1 MSNVIKFTD
10 KKQINSSKPV
20 LLFVSDDEQEFFE
33 DTEYVTPDTHFS
45 TKDKVSNLTWNN
57 RLVIGNDFG
66 VITVK
71 KSENFGCIVHL
82 DYEKI
87 IKSDDVITG
96 AELSDFDRAVYDAI
110 VTIYVAGNKVFTTA
124 DIWHVMSQNPKAR
137 LTEKKRDQI
146 AHSMFHI
153 SRFWMTIVTDY
164 SDKIFTW
171 NSLNK
176 NSTFKSEGKF
186 YKNLKATYTG
196 RLINFSVIGNISFDV
211 TYAVG
216 DEEVVEKKSVAQ
228 VWKILDTPI
237 LYQYAKDK
245 GQVSAVP
252 MNLLATSKNND
263 RKTALNRG
271 DHTDELASFLSREI
285 DTMKKTSKRK
295 RSYSHI
301 ILLERIYKIDGID
314 DIQQNN
320 DNIKTKKKTT
330 RQKLEKLL
338 TRFQENGMIK
348 GHQFHKKVI
357 GKSPTFYSI
366 EILI

>member
-1 MSNVIKFTD
+1 MSDIIKFPD
-10 KKQINSSKPV
+10 KKQQKSSKPT
-20 LLFVSDDEQEFFE
+20 LLFVNDDEQEFFE
-33 DTEYVTPDTHFS
+33 DADFVNPDTHFS

-57 RLVIGNDFG
+57 KLLIGSDFG

-87 IKSDDVITG
+87 INSPDVITG
-96 AELSDFDRAVYDAI
+96 AQLSDFDRTVYDAI

-124 DIWHVMSQNPKAR
+124 DIWRVMSQNPKAR

-146 AHSMFHI
+146 SRSMFHI

-164 SDKIFTW
+164 SDKILTW

-176 NSTFKSEGKF
+176 DSTFKSESKF

-196 RLINFSVIGNISFDV
+196 RLINFSVVGNLSFDV
-211 TYAVG
+211 TYSVN
-216 DEEVVEKKSVAQ
+216 DEEVVEHKTVAQ

-245 GQVSAVP
+245 GQISAVP
-252 MNLLATSKNND
+252 MNLLTTSKKKD
-263 RKTALNRG
+263 KQTALNRG
-271 DHTDELASFLSREI
+271 DHTDELANFLSREI
-285 DTMKKTSKRK
+285 DTMKKTAKHK
-295 RSYSHI
+295 QPYSRF

-314 DIQQNN
+314 DIEQNV

-330 RQKLEKLL
+330 RQKLIKIL
-338 TRFQENGMIK
+338 TRFKENEMIK
-348 GHQFHKKVI
+348 GHKLHKKII
-357 GKSPTFYSI
+357 GKSSTFYSV

>member
-1 MSNVIKFTD
+1 MSNVIKISD
-10 KKQINSSKPV
+10 KKQINSSKPI

-33 DTEYVTPDTHFS
+33 DTDFVNPDTYFS

-57 RLVIGNDFG
+57 KLVIGNDFG

-87 IKSDDVITG
+87 INSDDVITG

-164 SDKIFTW
+164 SDKLLTW
-171 NSLNK
+171 NSLNR
-176 NSTFKSEGKF
+176 NSTFKSESKY

-196 RLINFSVIGNISFDV
+196 RLIDFRVIGHISFDV
-211 TYAVG
+211 TYAV
-216 DEEVVEKKSVAQ
+216 DDKEVIEKKSIAQ
-228 VWKILDTPI
+228 VWKILDTPL

-245 GQVSAVP
+245 GQISAVP
-252 MNLLATSKNND
+252 MNLLTTSKKED
-263 RKTALNRG
+263 KKTSLNRG
-271 DHTDELASFLSREI
+271 DHTDELATFLSREI
-285 DTMKKTSKRK
+285 DTMKKTAKSKQPYNH
-295 RSYSHI
+295 S
-301 ILLERIYKIDGID
+301 ILLERIYKIDGIESV
-314 DIQQNN
+314 QQNAN
-320 DNIKTKKKTT
+320 DIKKKKFVT

-338 TRFQENGMIK
+338 TRFKENGMIK
-348 GHQFHKKVI
+348 GHKFHKKVI
-357 GKSPTFYSI
+357 GKSPTFYSV

>member
-1 MSNVIKFTD
+1 MSDFIKVED

-216 DEEVVEKKSVAQ
+216 DKEVVEKKSIAQ

-252 MNLLATSKNND
+252 MNLLATSKND
-263 RKTALNRG
+263 DKKTSLNRG
-271 DHTDELASFLSREI
+271 DHTDELALFLSREI
-285 DTMKKTSKRK
+285 DTMKKTAKRK
-295 RSYSHI
+295 QPYSHI

-338 TRFQENGMIK
+338 TRFKENGMIK